1 MEVLVKKVEW
11 IKIWLA
17 VGLCI
22 FGCIMILAGFVVN
35 PLGIIHN
42 SVLIVV
48 GELFSFAGCVLGI
61 NMAYQSKLKSLESK
75 IEMTKIDNNKGASGQ

>member
-1 MEVLVKKVEW
+1 MEALVKKVEW

-22 FGCIMILAGFVVN
+22 FGCIMIMAGFIVS
-35 PLGIIHN
+35 PIGIIHN

-61 NMAYQSKLKSLESK
+61 NMAYQSKLKQLENK
-75 IEMTKIDNNKGASGQ
+75 IELKKIEEGNNG

>member
-1 MEVLVKKVEW
+1 MEALVKKVEW

-22 FGCIMILAGFVVN
+22 FGCVMILAGFIVN

-48 GELFSFAGCVLGI
+48 GEIFSFAGCVLGI
-61 NMAYQSKLKSLESK
+61 NMAYQSKLKQLENK
-75 IEMTKIDNNKGASGQ
+75 IELKKIEESSNG